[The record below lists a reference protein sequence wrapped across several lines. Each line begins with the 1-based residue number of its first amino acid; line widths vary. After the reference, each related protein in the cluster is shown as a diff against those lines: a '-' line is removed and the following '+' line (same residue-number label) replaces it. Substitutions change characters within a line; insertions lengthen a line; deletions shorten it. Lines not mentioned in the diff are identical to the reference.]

1 MFIFVSKLLN
11 ICKNCLN
18 KFLVKIGFHESE
30 FIEEN
35 GKILFVSVAKSLE
48 VFENESNGDN
58 ADENA
63 EA

>member
-1 MFIFVSKLLN
+1 MKKS
-11 ICKNCLN
+11 LN
-18 KFLVKIGFHESE
+18 KFLVNIVFHKSE

-48 VFENESNGDN
+48 VFEYESNGDN